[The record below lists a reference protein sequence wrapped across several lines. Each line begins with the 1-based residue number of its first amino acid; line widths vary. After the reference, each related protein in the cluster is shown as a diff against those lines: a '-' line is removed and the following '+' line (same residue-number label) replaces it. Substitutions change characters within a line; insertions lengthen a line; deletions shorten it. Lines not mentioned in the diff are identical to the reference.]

1 MNCILHIGAGKCG
14 SSSLQTA
21 LSHNP
26 NFTGGNGATYKYVC
40 IELPGTRLLRDGE
53 LLRAACANAH
63 QYCCSRPA
71 SLWAPEPC
79 TIESLRQ
86 QFGDLLAGGFTP
98 ILSWEDWI
106 NEAGLFSE
114 LRILPRLGLN
124 AKVVVFIRPQIPWIN
139 SAWWQW
145 GAWSGLDFER
155 WLSAR
160 AMAMVG
166 WAELIESWQ
175 AVPGV
180 ESVDVYAATRD
191 VVATFYRAIE
201 AEPPGS
207 AISNVSLDAAIL
219 RFFQRNS
226 EFRPHEHASPID
238 FVLQRCLAAGAKRTP
253 WVIPQ
258 ARIAELI
265 DYFRPS
271 NERLLALVSPNE
283 RRLIENDPGWW
294 DADAYRDR
302 EALPSGPIEAELG
315 DIEDLARRAIE
326 AVVTLDAQVRSLRP
340 GPAPGEPSPCD
351 LAALK
356 HRLEIAEA
364 TIRSLEAELI
374 SERTKLLPRKL
385 RKAVSV
391 NGLRRMIRERRKTA
405 DQLSA

>member
-1 MNCILHIGAGKCG
+1 MIA
-14 SSSLQTA
+14 
-21 LSHNP
+21 
-26 NFTGGNGATYKYVC
+26 
-40 IELPGTRLLRDGE
+40 
-53 LLRAACANAH
+53 
-63 QYCCSRPA
+63 
-71 SLWAPEPC
+71 
-79 TIESLRQ
+79 SLRQ
-86 QFGDLLAGGFTP
+86 QFADLLAGGFTP

-124 AKVVVFIRPQIPWIN
+124 AKVIVFVRPQIPWIN

-155 WLSAR
+155 WLSSR
-160 AMAMVG
+160 AMAMLG

-207 AISNVSLDAAIL
+207 DISNISLDAAIL

-226 EFRPHEHASPID
+226 EFRPHEHASQID

-253 WVIPQ
+253 WIIPQ
-258 ARIAELI
+258 AKIAELI

-271 NERLLALVSPNE
+271 NERLLSLLSPDE

-302 EALPSGPIEAELG
+302 EAVPPGPIEAELG

-326 AVVTLDAQVRSLRP
+326 AVMTLDAQVRRLQP
-340 GPAPGEPSPCD
+340 GSAQGEPSPHD

-356 HRLEIAEA
+356 SRLEIAEA
-364 TIRSLEAELI
+364 MIRSLESELN
-374 SERTKLLPRKL
+374 SERGKLLPRKL
-385 RKAVSV
+385 RKAVSI
-391 NGLRRMIRERRKTA
+391 NGLRRMIQERRKTP

>member
-1 MNCILHIGAGKCG
+1 MIA
-14 SSSLQTA
+14 
-21 LSHNP
+21 
-26 NFTGGNGATYKYVC
+26 
-40 IELPGTRLLRDGE
+40 
-53 LLRAACANAH
+53 
-63 QYCCSRPA
+63 
-71 SLWAPEPC
+71 
-79 TIESLRQ
+79 SLRQ
-86 QFGDLLAGGFTP
+86 QFADLLAGGFTP

-114 LRILPRLGLN
+114 LRILPRLGLH
-124 AKVVVFIRPQIPWIN
+124 AKVIVFIRPQISWIN

-160 AMAMVG
+160 AVPMLG
-166 WAELIESWQ
+166 WAELIENWQ

-191 VVATFYRAIE
+191 VVATFYHAIE

-207 AISNVSLDAAIL
+207 GFSNISLDTAIL

-226 EFRPHEHASPID
+226 EFRPHEHASQID
-238 FVLQRCLAAGAKRTP
+238 FVLQRCIAAGAKRTP

-258 ARIAELI
+258 AKIAELI

-283 RRLIENDPGWW
+283 RTLIENDPGWW

-302 EALPSGPIEAELG
+302 EAVPPGPIEAELG

-326 AVVTLDAQVRSLRP
+326 AVVRLDAQIRSLPP
-340 GPAPGEPSPCD
+340 GPETGEPRPCG

-356 HRLEIAEA
+356 SRLEIAEA
-364 TIRSLEAELI
+364 TIHRLEAELT

-385 RKAVSV
+385 RKAMSI
-391 NGLRRMIRERRKTA
+391 NGLRRMIQERRKTV

>member
-1 MNCILHIGAGKCG
+1 
-14 SSSLQTA
+14 LQTA
-21 LSHNP
+21 LSRNP
-26 NFTGGNGATYKYVC
+26 TFEGGNGAAYKYVC
-40 IELPGTRLLRDGE
+40 IDLPGTQLLRDAE
-53 LLRAACANAH
+53 LVGAAHASPQ
-63 QYCCSRPA
+63 QYACSRPGPT
-71 SLWAPEPC
+71 WAPDKG

-86 QFGDLLAGGFTP
+86 QFDGLLAGGFTP

-106 NEAGLFSE
+106 NEAGMFSE

-124 AKVVVFIRPQIPWIN
+124 AKVIVFIRPQIPWIN
-139 SAWWQW
+139 SAWWQG
-145 GAWSGLDFER
+145 GAWSGLDFEG
-155 WLSAR
+155 WLSR
-160 AMAMVG
+160 AVPMLG

-201 AEPPGS
+201 AEPPVSGM
-207 AISNVSLDAAIL
+207 SNVSLDTAIL
-219 RFFQRNS
+219 RFFQRNPKFRS
-226 EFRPHEHASPID
+226 EQAPEND

-253 WVIPQ
+253 WVVPQ
-258 ARIAELI
+258 AKIAELI
-265 DYFRPS
+265 DYFHPS

-302 EALPSGPIEAELG
+302 EAVPPGPIEAELA

-326 AVVTLDAQVRSLRP
+326 AVVTLDAQVRSLRL
-340 GPAPGEPSPCD
+340 GPAPGEPSSGD

-356 HRLEIAEA
+356 SRLEIAEA
-364 TIRSLEAELI
+364 TIHRVEAELI
-374 SERTKLLPRKL
+374 SERAKLLPRKL
-385 RKAVSV
+385 RKTVSI
-391 NGLRRMIRERRKTA
+391 NGLRRMIQERRKTP